1 VTITRDMAS
10 QKVEWF
16 LAAKK
21 AMRLHP
27 DWDDEKVAEY
37 CGIPKASLDETVAPA
52 RREINADGID
62 PVHP

>member
-1 VTITRDMAS
+1 MAS

-27 DWDDEKVAEY
+27 DYDNEQIADH
-37 CGIPKASLDETVAPA
+37 CGIPKAAIDETVAPA
-52 RREINADGID
+52 RREIDADGID
-62 PVHP
+62 PIHLAAGGRD